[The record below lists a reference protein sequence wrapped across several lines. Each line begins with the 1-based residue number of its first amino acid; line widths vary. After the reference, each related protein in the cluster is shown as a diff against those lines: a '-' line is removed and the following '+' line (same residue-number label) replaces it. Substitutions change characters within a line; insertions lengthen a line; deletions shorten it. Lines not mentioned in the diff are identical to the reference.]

1 MPFEPTE
8 RLGLGR
14 TGLTV
19 TRLGFGAASIGGLFS
34 AVSDDEAVATIDHA
48 WELGIRTFD
57 VAPLYGYG
65 AAERRV
71 GMALAGRPR
80 GDFVLSTKVGRL
92 VRPIDSIPPGA
103 DIDPQAL
110 DGREDAY
117 YTRTEA
123 VRLVFDYSADG
134 VRRSIEESLER
145 LGLDRVDIALI
156 HDPDDHWAEA
166 IGRAYPALARMRD
179 EGVIRAI
186 GAGMNQSAMLARF
199 AREGDFDV
207 FLLAGR
213 YTLLDQEALAELLPL
228 CEERGIGVLV
238 GGVMNSGVLADPRP
252 GSRFNY
258 QPAPAA
264 VVERA
269 RRLAA
274 ICERHEVPLRAAAI
288 QFPLAHPAVR
298 SLIAGVR
305 RIDHLD
311 EYPEL
316 MRRPIPDDL
325 WAELKAEGLIT
336 PDAPVPD
343 GSGGVHP

>member
-8 RLGLGR
+8 RLRIGR
-14 TGLTV
+14 TGLDV
-19 TRLGFGAASIGGLFS
+19 TRLGFGGASIGGLFA
-34 AVSDDEAVATIDHA
+34 AVRDEDAIATVERA

-57 VAPLYGYG
+57 VAPLYGLG
-65 AAERRV
+65 AAERRM
-71 GMALAGRPR
+71 GRALAGKPR
-80 GDFVLSTKVGRL
+80 DDFVLSTKVGRL
-92 VRPIDSIPPGA
+92 VVPRDSIAPGA
-103 DIDPQAL
+103 DVDEQDANYPHGDPVGL
-110 DGREDAY
+110 
-117 YTRTEA
+117 
-123 VRLVFDYSADG
+123 LFDYSGDG
-134 VRRSIEESLER
+134 VRRSIEASLER
-145 LGLDRVDIALI
+145 LGLDRIDIALI
-156 HDPDDHWAEA
+156 HDPDDHWEA
-166 IGRAYPALARMRD
+166 AIDDAYPALARLRD
-179 EGVIRAI
+179 EGVIRAV

-228 CEERGIGVLV
+228 CVQRDVSILIG
-238 GGVMNSGVLADPRP
+238 GAMNSGVLADPRP

-258 QPAPAA
+258 VAAPEA

-274 ICERHEVPLRAAAI
+274 VCERHDVPLRAAAI

-325 WAELKAEGLIT
+325 WTELRAEGLI
-336 PDAPVPD
+336 PDEAPVP
-343 GSGGVHP
+343 

>member
-8 RLGLGR
+8 RLRIGR
-14 TGLTV
+14 TGLDV
-19 TRLGFGAASIGGLFS
+19 TRLGFGGASIGGLFT
-34 AVSDDEAVATIDHA
+34 AVRDEDAIATVERA

-57 VAPLYGYG
+57 VAPLYGLG
-65 AAERRV
+65 AAERRM
-71 GMALAGRPR
+71 GRALADKPR
-80 GDFVLSTKVGRL
+80 DDFVLSTKVGRL
-92 VRPIDSIPPGA
+92 VVPRDSIPPGA
-103 DIDPQAL
+103 DVDEQDANSPHGDPV
-110 DGREDAY
+110 G
-117 YTRTEA
+117 
-123 VRLVFDYSADG
+123 LVFDYRGDG
-134 VRRSIEESLER
+134 VRRSIEASLER
-145 LGLDRVDIALI
+145 LGLDRIDIALI
-156 HDPDDHWAEA
+156 HDPDDHWEA
-166 IGRAYPALARMRD
+166 AIDDAYPALARLRD
-179 EGVIRAI
+179 EGVIRAV

-228 CEERGIGVLV
+228 CVQRGVGILIG
-238 GGVMNSGVLADPRP
+238 GAMNSGVLADPRP

-258 QPAPAA
+258 VTAPDA

-274 ICERHEVPLRAAAI
+274 VCARQDVPLRAAAI

-316 MRRPIPDDL
+316 MRRPIPAGL
-325 WAELKAEGLIT
+325 WTELRAEGLI
-336 PDAPVPD
+336 PDEAPVP
-343 GSGGVHP
+343 